1 MTVPSLPQGC
11 GSWIVVRKGTLD
23 AVYETWSRSVAE
35 KVNADRFQ
43 VLTALDYLQRFNAA
57 L

>member
-1 MTVPSLPQGC
+1 MTVPALPHGC
-11 GSWIVVRKGTLD
+11 GSWIVVRKGTLE

-35 KVNADRFQ
+35 KVNAERYQ

-57 L
+57 I

>member
-1 MTVPSLPQGC
+1 MTVPALPHGC

-23 AVYETWSRSVAE
+23 AVYETRSRSVAE
-35 KVNADRFQ
+35 KINTERYQ

-57 L
+57 I

>member
-1 MTVPSLPQGC
+1 MTVPALPHGC

-23 AVYETWSRSVAE
+23 AVYETWTRSVAE
-35 KVNADRFQ
+35 KVNTERYQ

>member
-1 MTVPSLPQGC
+1 MTVPSLPHGC
-11 GSWIVVRKGTLD
+11 GSWIVVRKGTRD

-35 KVNADRFQ
+35 KVNAERYQ

-57 L
+57 R

>member
-1 MTVPSLPQGC
+1 MTAPDLPHGC
-11 GSWIVVRKGTLD
+11 GSWIVVRKGTPE

-35 KVNADRFQ
+35 KVNADRYT
-43 VLTALDYLQRFNAA
+43 VLTAIDYLQRFNAA

>member
-1 MTVPSLPQGC
+1 MTIPSLPHGC
-11 GSWIVVRKGTLD
+11 GSWIVVRKGSLD

-35 KVNADRFQ
+35 KVNADRYQ

-57 L
+57 I

>member
-1 MTVPSLPQGC
+1 MTVPSLPHGC

-23 AVYETWSRSVAE
+23 AVYETWSRSAAE
-35 KVNADRFQ
+35 KVNAERYQ

>member
-1 MTVPSLPQGC
+1 MTAPTLPPGC
-11 GSWIVVRKGTLD
+11 GSWIVVRKGTLE

-35 KVNADRFQ
+35 KVDAERYT
-43 VLTALDYLQRFNAA
+43 VLTALDYLQRFNSS

>member
-1 MTVPSLPQGC
+1 MSAPALPHGC
-11 GSWIVVRKGTLD
+11 GSWIVVRKGTLE

-35 KVNADRFQ
+35 KVNADRYT
-43 VLTALDYLQRFNAA
+43 VLTALDYLQRFNAS

>member
-1 MTVPSLPQGC
+1 MTAPSLPHGC
-11 GSWIVVRKGTLD
+11 GSWIVVRKGTLE

-35 KVNADRFQ
+35 KVNVERYQ
-43 VLTALDYLQRFNAA
+43 VLTALDYLQRFNAT

>member
-1 MTVPSLPQGC
+1 MTAPALPHGC
-11 GSWIVVRKGTLD
+11 GSWIVVRKGTLE

-35 KVNADRFQ
+35 KVNADRYT

>member
-1 MTVPSLPQGC
+1 MNVPTLPHGC

-23 AVYETWSRSVAE
+23 AVYETWSQSVAE
-35 KVNADRFQ
+35 KVNADRYT
-43 VLTALDYLQRFNAA
+43 VLTALDYLQRFNAS

>member
-1 MTVPSLPQGC
+1 MTAPTLPPGC
-11 GSWIVVRKGTLD
+11 GSWIVVRKGTLE

-35 KVNADRFQ
+35 KVNAERYT
-43 VLTALDYLQRFNAA
+43 VLTALDYLQRFNAS

>member
-1 MTVPSLPQGC
+1 MTAPSLPQGC

-23 AVYETWSRSVAE
+23 AVYETWSRSVAK
-35 KVNADRFQ
+35 KVNAERYQ

>member
-1 MTVPSLPQGC
+1 MTAPALPSGC
-11 GSWIVVRKGTLD
+11 GSWIVVRKGTLE

-35 KVNADRFQ
+35 KVNADRYT
-43 VLTALDYLQRFNAA
+43 VLTALDYLQRLNAS